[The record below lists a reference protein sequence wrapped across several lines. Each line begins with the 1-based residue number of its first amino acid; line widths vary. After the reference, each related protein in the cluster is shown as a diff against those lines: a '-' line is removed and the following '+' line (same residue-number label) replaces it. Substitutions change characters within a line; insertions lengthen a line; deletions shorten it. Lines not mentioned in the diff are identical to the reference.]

1 MLILRYIDPFHAFI
15 TPSFGLHSTFD
26 LTCNHLGLFNFK
38 RDDSLGSFLFLDYE
52 VIIFTENIGKVIIFA
67 ENIRKVIEFLRSI
80 SQGHENTGKFHE
92 VKKLTRCAL
101 RGHVLDL

>member
-1 MLILRYIDPFHAFI
+1 MPPIGNRVNL
-15 TPSFGLHSTFD
+15 
-26 LTCNHLGLFNFK
+26 K

-67 ENIRKVIEFLRSI
+67 ENVRKVIEFLRSI